1 MWGLLVKTVGGCVQ
15 RQLDLGGWC
24 AAACNG
30 VPAWCKPT
38 PSDSGS
44 AWSVWMSKTP
54 ERLTDLSSR
63 NLGRGAFP
71 CAEVMFVG
79 RLLSRL
85 TFQRGASSDSRAPP
99 RSTSCVFYPCRYWA
113 RSLWRQNGPPGVR
126 PASAAPQRRQS
137 MSANERHAGAFFFQ
151 PASPPFLGILLS
163 FIVHPVL
170 DNSLLA
176 QKLCGYFQIQK
187 PASLCCVSH
196 VS

>member
-1 MWGLLVKTVGGCVQ
+1 MVQ
-15 RQLDLGGWC
+15 ANPIRLRFRL
-24 AAACNG
+24 
-30 VPAWCKPT
+30 
-38 PSDSGS
+38 
-44 AWSVWMSKTP
+44 VWMSKTP

-63 NLGRGAFP
+63 NLGRGAFS

-99 RSTSCVFYPCRYWA
+99 RSNSCVFYPCRDWA

-126 PASAAPQRRQS
+126 PASAAPQRRRS

-151 PASPPFLGILLS
+151 PASPPFLGIPLS

-176 QKLCGYFQIQK
+176 QKLCGYFQTQK
-187 PASLCCVSH
+187 PASLGCVFSRILGPQPF
-196 VS
+196 VLVGSYPNLSSVIA